1 MAEVIGSKGYGGS
14 SGWGDSGGAKY
25 ESYNNKNYGGPST
38 NTDYGRDGMGVYGDY
53 SYNKSTLDK
62 YKDGKN
68 VNKPTNTGNVNQS
81 FPGNGSGSTSNIDNN
96 VPKV

>member
-1 MAEVIGSKGYGGS
+1 MAGVVGSKGYGGYGGS
-14 SGWGDSGGAKY
+14 NGWESGGAKY

-38 NTDYGRDGMGVYGDY
+38 VADYGRDGMGVYGDY

-68 VNKPTNTGNVNQS
+68 ANKATVGNINQS
-81 FPGNGSGSTSNIDNN
+81 YSGAGSSNKIENN
-96 VPKV
+96 EPKI